1 MRLLFWIVAAGVFL
15 GPAGLGRDPT
25 AGVVRAQAAE
35 QAPIP
40 LYRAG
45 VELVALP
52 VVVTDGQQ
60 KLVPGLEEG
69 QFAVFED
76 GVRQDIT
83 FFASSHV
90 PLDLALL
97 LDTSASMYDKIGR
110 LQEAASGFL
119 STVGPED
126 RVSVIDIKDTVRTLH
141 PMDGDLA
148 AARRAIASTTPT
160 GGTAL
165 YNGLY
170 TTLKEM
176 VRLRRDDESVRRQAI
191 AVFSDGDDTA
201 SLVAFDDVLEA
212 ARQAGVSVYT
222 ILLRTS
228 VAPKTTGEKRF
239 TSESEFS
246 LKALAQET
254 GGRAFFPDDIRQLVG
269 VYARIAEELAN
280 QYAIGYASSNTRHDG
295 SYRRVSVQVTS
306 PAGLTARTRTGYQ
319 PARVASATR

>member
-1 MRLLFWIVAAGVFL
+1 MRERVLVGLILTAVLVLSGVPPDRLAAQT
-15 GPAGLGRDPT
+15 GPVPGGGA
-25 AGVVRAQAAE
+25 V
-35 QAPIP
+35 
-40 LYRAG
+40 YRAG

-60 KLVPGLEEG
+60 KLVSGLQAE

-110 LQEAASGFL
+110 LQEAASGFV
-119 STVGPED
+119 STLGPED
-126 RVSVIDIKDTVRTLH
+126 RVSVVDVKDSVRTVH

-148 AARRAIASTTPT
+148 AARRAIAATTPT

-170 TTLKEM
+170 MTLREM
-176 VRLRRDDESVRRQAI
+176 VRLRRDDTTVRRQAL

-212 ARQAGVSVYT
+212 ARQAGVSIYT
-222 ILLRTS
+222 ILLRTPGVVTS
-228 VAPKTTGEKRF
+228 SRDRRSTT
-239 TSESEFS
+239 ESGFS
-246 LKALAQET
+246 MKSLAQET
-254 GGRAFFPDDIRQLVG
+254 GGRAFFPDDIRQLAA
-269 VYARIAEELAN
+269 VYGSIARELSN
-280 QYAIGYASSNTRHDG
+280 QYAIGYASSNPRRDG
-295 SYRRVSVQVTS
+295 TYRRVSVQVTT

-319 PARVASATR
+319 PGRAAAAAR